1 MPEGPGG
8 KLATA
13 RCSFCGKRQEQ
24 VRRLVAGPGVY
35 ICDQCIA
42 LCNQIMN
49 EAPPETPEAASSK
62 GKPGRPGRWRS
73 KLFRFPRGHP
83 VGTGS
88 SPLPGS

>member
-1 MPEGPGG
+1 MPEGTKGR
-8 KLATA
+8 LATA

-42 LCNQIMN
+42 LCTQIMN
-49 EAPPETPEAASSK
+49 EAPPDTPEAAGSK

-73 KLFRFPRGHP
+73 KLFRFPRGHA
-83 VGTGS
+83 VWTGS